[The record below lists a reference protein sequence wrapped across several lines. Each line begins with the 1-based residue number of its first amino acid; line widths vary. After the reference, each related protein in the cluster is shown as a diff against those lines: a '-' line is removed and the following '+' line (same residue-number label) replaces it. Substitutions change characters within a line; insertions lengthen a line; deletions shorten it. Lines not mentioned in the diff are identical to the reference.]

1 MARRAR
7 RQNGEGEG
15 TDNVTPI
22 RSNGLDPAVTTA
34 LLDRILNLY
43 GSLDGERSDYMNAC
57 KIIRSDMAEI
67 YKEADNK
74 GVPKRGLKA
83 AVKRRLLEHK
93 IDNIRADMEDSQD
106 VDDYDM
112 VLQALGGLA
121 ELPLGAAALAAHP
134 SGPQIV
140 A

>member
-1 MARRAR
+1 MARRAKR
-7 RQNGEGEG
+7 TNDGEG
-15 TDNVTPI
+15 NVTPI
-22 RSNGLDPAVTTA
+22 RPNGLDPQLTTGFM
-34 LLDRILNLY
+34 DRILNLY

-57 KIIRSDMAEI
+57 KSIRSDMAEV

-74 GVPKRGLKA
+74 GIPKRGLKA

-93 IDNIRADMEDSQD
+93 IENIRADMEDTQD
-106 VDDYDM
+106 VDAYDM

-121 ELPLGAAALAAHP
+121 DLPLGAAALAAHP